1 MEPKV
6 SVMAR
11 TLWRYGLS
19 YLAGVADGDGVLT
32 VAMPATGRA
41 QYPGFTVAVYEYRC
55 QVCEARFEARR
66 PMSEAASPIECPA
79 GHTDTARLPSV
90 FASVGAVSPRRA
102 VPTAA
107 APAGGCGP
115 GCACAH

>member
-1 MEPKV
+1 M
-6 SVMAR
+6 
-11 TLWRYGLS
+11 
-19 YLAGVADGDGVLT
+19 
-32 VAMPATGRA
+32 
-41 QYPGFTVAVYEYRC
+41 AVYEYRC
-55 QVCEARFEARR
+55 QVCDARFEARR
-66 PMSEAASPIECPA
+66 PMSEVASPIECPA

-102 VPTAA
+102 APTPV